1 MCKIMVNQYMYIC
14 IYICIHTL
22 VKIPKKKDYEW
33 QFIVDLAIRKGGFPW
48 LCYVSLPEGIYMY
61 RTRTIVG
68 VYIYMY
74 T

>member
-1 MCKIMVNQYMYIC
+1 MYIC
-14 IYICIHTL
+14 IYMYTHSGKNT
-22 VKIPKKKDYEW
+22 KKKDYEW

-68 VYIYMY
+68 VYIYVY
-74 T
+74 VSIEGEQKQQ